1 MSKFLSEIL
10 KGGTNTIDM
19 SVFII
24 WYTYCK
30 KQGFNNCFEAS
41 LEQKTLPKWQS
52 IVSFEDKAMLS

>member
-1 MSKFLSEIL
+1 
-10 KGGTNTIDM
+10 M

-24 WYTYCK
+24 WYTYCE
-30 KQGFNNCFEAS
+30 KQGFNNCLEAS

>member
-1 MSKFLSEIL
+1 
-10 KGGTNTIDM
+10 M

-30 KQGFNNCFEAS
+30 KQGFNDCLVAS